1 MFKHLLH
8 QNHASR
14 NVTKGGRKDRLPRI
28 WKVAGKTIDFS

>member
-8 QNHASR
+8 NHNTSR
-14 NVTKGGRKDRLPRI
+14 TVTKDGRKDRLPQI